1 VPSKLPDELVVM
13 GRVTVPYGVR
23 GWIKIHPLTS
33 DPESLSDYPVWRIG
47 GNDSW
52 RDVRVVASRMQGS
65 ALVAQ
70 LEGIDDREAALLLR
84 GSDIAVL
91 RSELPPAEEGEF
103 YWADLIGLAVVNVE
117 QYEFGRVARILQTG
131 ANDVLVVS
139 GGSRDGETLIPF
151 IANVI
156 KQVDLKSGRMVVD
169 WGEDY

>member
-1 VPSKLPDELVVM
+1 M

-23 GWIKIHPLTS
+23 GWIKIHTLTS

-47 GNDSW
+47 SNGGW
-52 RDVRVVASRMQGS
+52 REVRVLASRMQGS

-70 LEGIDDREAALLLR
+70 LEGVDDREAAALLR
-84 GSDIAVL
+84 GADIAVL
-91 RSELPPAEEGEF
+91 RSELPPAEDGEF

-139 GGSRDGETLIPF
+139 GGAKRGETLIPF
-151 IANVI
+151 IADVI
-156 KQVDLKSGRMVVD
+156 RQVDVQSGRMVVD

>member
-1 VPSKLPDELVVM
+1 M

-23 GWIKIHPLTS
+23 GWIKIHTFTS
-33 DPESLSDYPVWRIG
+33 DPESLSGYSVWRIG

-52 RDVRVVASRMQGS
+52 REVKVVASRMQGS

-139 GGSRDGETLIPF
+139 GGGRDEETLIPF
-151 IANVI
+151 IADVI

>member
-1 VPSKLPDELVVM
+1 M

-23 GWIKIHPLTS
+23 GWIKIHTLTS
-33 DPESLSDYPVWRIG
+33 DPESLSGYPVWRIG

-52 RDVRVVASRMQGS
+52 REVKVVASRMQGS

-131 ANDVLVVS
+131 ANDVLVVA
-139 GGSRDGETLIPF
+139 GGGRDEETLIPF